1 AKTHG
6 SYLRV
11 HFKNMCEIA
20 NALAGK
26 ILSKPMKYL
35 EDVKEHKQAIPF
47 RRFKGG
53 VGRCAQAKTFGA
65 TQGQTN

>member
-1 AKTHG
+1 
-6 SYLRV
+6 
-11 HFKNMCEIA
+11 MCEIA

-65 TQGQTN
+65 TQAHIIGYEYISFGIFR